1 MLRQNPAVCYVRAR
15 LRRKLFAWFALTIL
29 LSGIAVGCAMSWG
42 DGGRLSFMRDVE
54 HARGFL
60 GDRFADVWSDAP
72 SRDAFAA
79 TIQRDFNVTVRV
91 RDASGGDLAAF
102 GPACEG
108 PNFDVPVTSRA
119 AVGERLGTVSI
130 CAERYSS
137 HPWRIALPVGIA
149 WLVLW
154 AAANVI
160 AKKLA
165 RPIGEVARV
174 ASEIGAG
181 NLGARVKVGHHHHG
195 EIALLACTIN
205 HMAEKIEA
213 HVSEQRQLL
222 AQVSHELRT
231 PLARIRLL
239 TELGRERHDAKT
251 FDELDREV
259 MEIDALVG
267 DLLASSRIDFQVLSQ
282 RPVDV
287 VEAAGRALERA
298 GEDPAKLVVEV
309 ADLRDSDPA
318 AGVDPAAPVTAADVD
333 VEVRADATLLARALA
348 NLIDNARKHGGG
360 LEVLRVGRRNG
371 RLSIAAEDQG
381 SGFVDGEEARVFEP
395 FFKRGEAG
403 SLGLGLS
410 LVKRI
415 AESHQGAAF
424 AENRP
429 GGGARVGIELPLG

>member
-1 MLRQNPAVCYVRAR
+1 
-15 LRRKLFAWFALTIL
+15 
-29 LSGIAVGCAMSWG
+29 
-42 DGGRLSFMRDVE
+42 
-54 HARGFL
+54 
-60 GDRFADVWSDAP
+60 
-72 SRDAFAA
+72 
-79 TIQRDFNVTVRV
+79 
-91 RDASGGDLAAF
+91 
-102 GPACEG
+102 
-108 PNFDVPVTSRA
+108 
-119 AVGERLGTVSI
+119 
-130 CAERYSS
+130 
-137 HPWRIALPVGIA
+137 
-149 WLVLW
+149 
-154 AAANVI
+154 
-160 AKKLA
+160 
-165 RPIGEVARV
+165 
-174 ASEIGAG
+174 
-181 NLGARVKVGHHHHG
+181 
-195 EIALLACTIN
+195 
-205 HMAEKIEA
+205 MAEKIEA

-239 TELGRERHDAKT
+239 TELGREKHDAKT

-309 ADLRDSDPA
+309 ADLRDSDPEHGSGGA
-318 AGVDPAAPVTAADVD
+318 VLDPPAPVTAADVD

-348 NLIDNARKHGGG
+348 NLIDNAKKHGGG

-371 RLSIAAEDQG
+371 HLSIAAEDQG

-415 AESHQGAAF
+415 AESHQGVAF